1 MSRPSRHPL
10 VVALFVLVLAECVLV
25 AGVTIYLVVEIVATQ
40 PASYASGLALIVLAL
55 IATIWLG
62 FIAANILR
70 GRAWVRGGTLVW
82 QVLQIAVA
90 IGCFQGVFAQPQIGW
105 VLLVPALVA
114 IGLLFAPPVIA
125 ATSGREP
132 RES

>member
-1 MSRPSRHPL
+1 MSRQSRHPL
-10 VVALFVLVLAECVLV
+10 VVALFVLLLAECVLL
-25 AGVTIYLVVEIVATQ
+25 AGVTIYLVVEIVATR
-40 PASYASGLALIVLAL
+40 PASYASGLALIVLSL
-55 IATIWLG
+55 IATTWLG

-90 IGCFQGVFAQPQIGW
+90 VGCFQGAFAQPQIGW

-114 IGLLFAPPVIA
+114 IGLLFTPPVIE